1 GNVLVSVTATNM
13 VSRSIS
19 LTFRNGKAGINL
31 PQTTINT
38 AGLFPMMGGGISS
51 FANTTVE
58 GGAYQEIQTITLSNA
73 TSGTWRVAYNGEIS
87 TALATSITAAG
98 LKSALDAFVG
108 IDNVTVTGSSGS
120 FTVTFGGTQ
129 SSTNMSQIFGDAA
142 SASCGATIRTITSA
156 YNANDQ
162 LTSISDP
169 SATINFTLDNLG
181 RATSISNTIAGLT
194 PTVTLAQN
202 FNAAGNRTELKAT
215 IGSTLDFRNTYQFD
229 TLGRVTEMIQQS
241 QAGGNAVT
249 AKRAVFEY
257 NKLNQRTSL
266 TRYQSTGTSN
276 FVAATDYTYDTVNRL
291 SGLTHKQSSTVL
303 AGYTYG
309 YDGLSRLTSVTSTI
323 EGLSTYT
330 YDATSQV
337 VGADHA
343 VGGQADETYGF
354 DLNGN
359 RNTSGY
365 TTSTN
370 NHTTADPGF
379 TYTYDDQGNHT
390 SRTETATGKVTE
402 YSWDH
407 RNRLVT
413 VKDRNTAGGSVVKQV
428 DYAYDAFNRLV
439 KRTFDADGAGSGT
452 ATNQFWVYDEGINA
466 VLQFDGSSA
475 SNLSHRYLWSDRV
488 DELLADETVGSGA
501 DTLYALGDHLGT
513 IRDIANFNE
522 STSVTSV
529 TNHRTYNSFGKLVS
543 ETNAAVDLIF
553 GYTGKQLD
561 EATGLQHNLFRW
573 YDSGLGQWLS
583 EDPLGFAAGDE
594 NVRRYVGNHS
604 LTTVDPIGLQETIP
618 LTPPASGW
626 PQASAPSATPL
637 PQTPNGRGY
646 IPVGWPTPLDRLLF
660 EQDPIKFTFTYFYTP
675 QPLTPT
681 IPLKPAWLT
690 VSYSYA
696 NFSDNAIPWVGAQYN
711 HSFTHL
717 DIRIEPNN
725 DWKADQERL
734 EAMVRNYLINRVIF
748 VGHGSSG
755 SLGGAQAGTDAIT
768 YLNLSNALSDQRQFL
783 EILKRGL
790 DSQSDVRIRMC
801 YVNDTQLLG
810 KLADVLNVRIRST
823 NGPYFVIPLG
833 AHYYTD
839 PKLPFRPY
847 APPNS
852 WYPFGTFPTR

>member
-1 GNVLVSVTATNM
+1 
-13 VSRSIS
+13 
-19 LTFRNGKAGINL
+19 
-31 PQTTINT
+31 
-38 AGLFPMMGGGISS
+38 
-51 FANTTVE
+51 
-58 GGAYQEIQTITLSNA
+58 
-73 TSGTWRVAYNGEIS
+73 
-87 TALATSITAAG
+87 
-98 LKSALDAFVG
+98 
-108 IDNVTVTGSSGS
+108 
-120 FTVTFGGTQ
+120 
-129 SSTNMSQIFGDAA
+129 
-142 SASCGATIRTITSA
+142 
-156 YNANDQ
+156 
-162 LTSISDP
+162 
-169 SATINFTLDNLG
+169 
-181 RATSISNTIAGLT
+181 
-194 PTVTLAQN
+194 QN

-291 SGLTHKQSSTVL
+291 SSLTHKQNSTVL

-309 YDGLSRLTSVTSTI
+309 YDGLSRLSSVTSTI

-343 VGGQADETYGF
+343 VGGQADETYGY

-370 NHTTADPGF
+370 NRTTADPGF
-379 TYTYDDQGNHT
+379 TYTYDDQGNRT
-390 SRTETATGKVTE
+390 SRTETSTGKVTE

-452 ATNQFWVYDEGINA
+452 ATNQYWVYDEGINA
-466 VLQFDGSSA
+466 VLQFEGSSA

-488 DELLADETVGSGA
+488 DELMADETVGSGA
-501 DTLYALGDHLGT
+501 DTLYALSDHLGT

-522 STSVTSV
+522 STAVTSV
-529 TNHRTYNSFGKLVS
+529 TNRRTYNSFGKLVS

-583 EDPLGFAAGDE
+583 EDPMGFAAGDE
-594 NVRRYVGNHS
+594 NMKRYVGNEQIRLLDPNGLEETWLAVPANAAYGLYLGFAEAGSIIAHS
-604 LTTVDPIGLQETIP
+604 TVGQIGVDLSYWDESAERLWAAARVPEGTRRMSNLSLNVGMLAATGAAGCTQSMTFIVPTRGGGLSLAGGAATLTTATTTSTTVTVQGCWVVTATGGAGGLIALATGGTGGGPPP
-618 LTPPASGW
+618 LTREQILKTIESLRKEARENRERIEDIT
-626 PQASAPSATPL
+626 QQIEKA
-637 PQTPNGRGY
+637 RG
-646 IPVGWPTPLDRLLF
+646 LAKADLENQRRLL
-660 EQDPIKFTFTYFYTP
+660 
-675 QPLTPT
+675 
-681 IPLKPAWLT
+681 
-690 VSYSYA
+690 
-696 NFSDNAIPWVGAQYN
+696 
-711 HSFTHL
+711 
-717 DIRIEPNN
+717 
-725 DWKADQERL
+725 
-734 EAMVRNYLINRVIF
+734 MV
-748 VGHGSSG
+748 
-755 SLGGAQAGTDAIT
+755 
-768 YLNLSNALSDQRQFL
+768 
-783 EILKRGL
+783 ILKKGHEQIDLMLKEMGL
-790 DSQSDVRIRMC
+790 
-801 YVNDTQLLG
+801 
-810 KLADVLNVRIRST
+810 
-823 NGPYFVIPLG
+823 
-833 AHYYTD
+833 
-839 PKLPFRPY
+839 
-847 APPNS
+847 
-852 WYPFGTFPTR
+852 

>member
-87 TALATSITAAG
+87 AALATSITAAD
-98 LKSALDAFVG
+98 LKTALDAFIG
-108 IDNVTVTGSSGS
+108 IDNATVTGSSGS

-129 SSTNMSQIFGDAA
+129 STTNMSQIFGDAA
-142 SASCGATIRTITSA
+142 SASCGATISTITST
-156 YNANDQ
+156 YDANDQ

-169 SATINFTLDNLG
+169 SATINLTLDNLG
-181 RATSISNTIAGLT
+181 RATSIANTIAGLT

-249 AKRAVFEY
+249 AKRAAFEY

-276 FVAATDYTYDTVNRL
+276 LVAATDYTYDTVNRL
-291 SGLTHKQSSTVL
+291 SSLTHKQNSTTL

-309 YDGLSRLTSVTSTI
+309 YDGASRLTSVTSTV

-343 VGGQADETYGF
+343 VGGQADETYGY

-370 NHTTADPGF
+370 NRTTADPGF
-379 TYTYDDQGNHT
+379 TYTYDDQGNRT

-452 ATNQFWVYDEGINA
+452 ATNQYWVYDEGINA

-522 STSVTSV
+522 STAVTSV

-553 GYTGKQLD
+553 GFTGKQLD

-573 YDSGLGQWLS
+573 YDSSLGQWLS
-583 EDPLGFAAGDE
+583 EDPMGFAAGDE
-594 NVRRYVGNHS
+594 NVRRYVGNAATNLSDPSGLVGVGHHWVSMAQLMKHATKFEKDALLLLIGSYSGLLQQAHNRRRMGDVTHFEYDEAINRALKDFLDNRKSKDLVSPAEAQQFAQDVYDGKVFNAADGVRIKKFNQAIVTEVKS
-604 LTTVDPIGLQETIP
+604 LTNSVEPAKAKTQDLIDKGTAYAQSGRGKQILRAAKFASMIGALAALKGGKDLIDESANPLQITFRYIE
-618 LTPPASGW
+618 AGDYSG
-626 PQASAPSATPL
+626 ARDAMLGNSATSM
-637 PQTPNGRGY
+637 
-646 IPVGWPTPLDRLLF
+646 
-660 EQDPIKFTFTYFYTP
+660 
-675 QPLTPT
+675 
-681 IPLKPAWLT
+681 
-690 VSYSYA
+690 VSVLRKQ
-696 NFSDNAIPWVGAQYN
+696 N
-711 HSFTHL
+711 
-717 DIRIEPNN
+717 
-725 DWKADQERL
+725 
-734 EAMVRNYLINRVIF
+734 
-748 VGHGSSG
+748 SSG
-755 SLGGAQAGTDAIT
+755 VFAMSEPKFEALVTDALT
-768 YLNLSNALSDQRQFL
+768 SMKMWEASFFH
-783 EILKRGL
+783 E
-790 DSQSDVRIRMC
+790 
-801 YVNDTQLLG
+801 
-810 KLADVLNVRIRST
+810 
-823 NGPYFVIPLG
+823 
-833 AHYYTD
+833 
-839 PKLPFRPY
+839 
-847 APPNS
+847 
-852 WYPFGTFPTR
+852 